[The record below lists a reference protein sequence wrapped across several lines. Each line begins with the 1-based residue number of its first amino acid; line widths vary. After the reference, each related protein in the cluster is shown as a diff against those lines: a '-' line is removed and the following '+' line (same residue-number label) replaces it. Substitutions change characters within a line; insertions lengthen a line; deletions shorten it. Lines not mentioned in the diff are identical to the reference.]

1 MALRIPVNLVSLRAQ
16 NAAVVSVADI
26 SVEGTYALTTLV
38 LDDNA
43 LAPLQQ
49 AFSIGNIL
57 MLAATLQVFS
67 CQRCGLQLDV
77 ELIIRGASISQVNS
91 LQELHLSQ
99 VRGRALRCSS
109 KARVRCRRLGHQTL
123 IDT

>member
-1 MALRIPVNLVSLRAQ
+1 MALRIPVNLVSLRVR
-16 NAAVVSVADI
+16 NASVVAVADI

-49 AFSIGNIL
+49 AFSIGYIL

-67 CQRCGLQLDV
+67 CQRCGLQLGM
-77 ELIIRGASISQVNS
+77 ELLIRGASVSQVNS

-99 VRGRALRCSS
+99 VRGRALRCSRNDR
-109 KARVRCRRLGHQTL
+109 AWCGVGGAWVMT
-123 IDT
+123 